1 MSKSIQDKNINSNL
15 NNEVDFG
22 NEQVIELL
30 IDDAFPPMVLIDGTW
45 GSGKTHYVK
54 TQLIP
59 LLEDRLSNTSC
70 HYMSLYGVSDI
81 NDFRDRI
88 ISLCLSGSENSKQLT
103 SHLTKLADSIG
114 VNQGERGIGGLLNG
128 ISGAYKYSIYSNLE
142 NKTFVLDDLERV
154 VNPENIKNI
163 LGECFNLA
171 DKKNEVKILVVAN
184 SEKIKVKADLEKTF
198 HDKITIKYA
207 AEQIVELIKP
217 SFPSLLTPT
226 LEKELVQF
234 LKVGKDLT
242 LTNIRVLKRALRKFE
257 KLQSKLESIEYIN
270 IELANSKILRQIV
283 SICYAHY
290 EKDYSVKEIK
300 SAPIV
305 SSIMKAAM
313 IERNQTSLITDNKTK
328 KTEKTE
334 KELEKKL
341 RQEQLDFIFPH
352 SVEHEFLVDFCCEG
366 KDNFT
371 NIVEELNLP
380 VEDTPLNKILN
391 YQLRFKMT
399 SNEFEQGVKA
409 IEDYIKTKTDLHVV
423 KFFNCCD
430 CLIELINKGYV
441 EADHSEHEIIDIC
454 NNLKIEYFDITSM
467 PNHHIFQ
474 NFMSSE
480 IQAAWFKKSAEF
492 KNMLAESQKTNFSN
506 LFKQSF
512 KSVIEQLYDEQS
524 FKPFL
529 QRFSKEELTNSFITW
544 SEDDIH
550 TFSCFLAEQYN
561 FRNIEDY
568 FEPQHDVLVNTENL
582 LKTKIE
588 EMPPS
593 LKKGTLN
600 ELYETLTKINNQMT
614 DNLKSKQ

>member
-1 MSKSIQDKNINSNL
+1 MSKSIQDKNINTNL

-59 LLEDRLSNTSC
+59 LLEDRLLSTSC

-103 SHLTKLADSIG
+103 SHLTKLVDSIG

-128 ISGAYKYSIYSNLE
+128 ISGAYKYSLYSNLE
-142 NKTFVLDDLERV
+142 NRTFVLDDLERV

-171 DKKNEVKILVVAN
+171 DKKNKVKILVVAN

-198 HDKITIKYA
+198 HDKITIKYTE
-207 AEQIVELIKP
+207 EQIVKLIKP
-217 SFPSLLTPT
+217 SFLSLFTPT
-226 LEKELVQF
+226 LEKELIQF
-234 LKVGKDLT
+234 LKIGKDLT

-257 KLQSKLESIEYIN
+257 KLQSKLESIDHIN
-270 IELANSKILRQIV
+270 IELANSIILRQIV
-283 SICYAHY
+283 AICYAHY
-290 EKDYSVKEIK
+290 EKGYSVKEIK

-305 SSIMKAAM
+305 SSFMKAE
-313 IERNQTSLITDNKTK
+313 IERKQNSLIPDNETK
-328 KTEKTE
+328 KTGKTE

-341 RQEQLDFIFPH
+341 RQEQLDLIFPH
-352 SVEHEFLVDFCCEG
+352 SVVHEYLVDFCCEG

-371 NIVEELNLP
+371 NLVEELNLP
-380 VEDTPLNKILN
+380 LEDSPLNKILN

-399 SNEFEQGVKA
+399 SDEFEQGIKE
-409 IEDYIKTKTDLHVV
+409 IEDYIKTKTDLHVG

-441 EADHSEHEIIDIC
+441 ETDYTEHKIIDIC
-454 NNLKIEYFDITSM
+454 NNLKIEYFKITSM
-467 PNHHIFQ
+467 SNHHRFQ
-474 NFMSSE
+474 NFMSSK
-480 IQAAWFKKSAEF
+480 IKAAWVKKSAEF
-492 KNMLAESQKTNFSN
+492 KNKLAESQKTNFSN
-506 LFKQSF
+506 LFQESF

-524 FKPFL
+524 YKPFL

-561 FRNIEDY
+561 FPNIEDF
-568 FEPQHDVLVNTENL
+568 FEPQHDVLVNTASL
-582 LKTKIE
+582 LKTNIE

-614 DNLKSKQ
+614 ENLKSKE

>member
-1 MSKSIQDKNINSNL
+1 MSESITDKNIKSNL
-15 NNEVDFG
+15 NKGVDFG

-30 IDDAFPPMVLIDGTW
+30 NDDAFPPMVLVDGTW

-59 LLEDRLSNTSC
+59 LLKDRFSSTSC

-103 SHLTKLADSIG
+103 SHLIKLADSIG
-114 VNQGERGIGGLLNG
+114 MNQGERGIGGLLNG
-128 ISGAYKYSIYSNLE
+128 ISGAYKYSLYSNLE
-142 NKTFVLDDLERV
+142 NKVFVFDDLERV

-163 LGECFNLA
+163 LGECFNLV
-171 DKKNEVKILVVAN
+171 DKKNGVKVIVVAN
-184 SEKIKVKADLEKTF
+184 SQKIKIKADLEKTF
-198 HDKITIKYA
+198 HDKITIKYT

-217 SFPSLLTPT
+217 AFLSLLTPT

-234 LKVGKDLT
+234 LKIGKDLT

-257 KLQSKLESIEYIN
+257 KIQSKLESVEYIN

-283 SICYAHY
+283 AICYAHY

-300 SAPIV
+300 SAPII
-305 SSIMKAAM
+305 SSMMKTM
-313 IERNQTSLITDNKTK
+313 IDQNKTNLFSDDKAK

-334 KELEKKL
+334 KEQEKKL
-341 RQEQLDFIFPH
+341 RQDQLDFIFPH
-352 SVEHEFLVDFCCEG
+352 SVVHEYLVDFCCEG
-366 KDNFT
+366 KDNFI

-380 VEDTPLNKILN
+380 IEDSLLNKILN

-399 SNEFEQGVKA
+399 SDEFEQGAKA
-409 IEDYIKTKTDLHVV
+409 VEDYIKTKTHLHFG

-430 CLIELINKGYV
+430 CLITLINKGYIKS
-441 EADHSEHEIIDIC
+441 DFTEHEIIDIC
-454 NNLKIEYFDITSM
+454 NKLKIECFDITSM
-467 PNHHIFQ
+467 PNHNRFI
-474 NFMSSE
+474 NLMSGE
-480 IQAAWFKKSAEF
+480 LQKICVKKSAEF
-492 KNMLAESQKTNFSN
+492 KSKLDDNQKTNFSN
-506 LFKQSF
+506 SFNDSF

-524 FKPFL
+524 YKPFL

-544 SEDDIH
+544 SEDDIY
-550 TFSCFLAEQYN
+550 TFACFLEGQYN
-561 FRNIEDY
+561 FSNIED
-568 FEPQHDVLVNTENL
+568 FLEPQHDVLVNTEKL

-600 ELYETLTKINNQMT
+600 ELYETLNKINNLMT
-614 DNLKSKQ
+614 DRLKSKE

>member
-1 MSKSIQDKNINSNL
+1 MSESIQDENIKSNL
-15 NNEVDFG
+15 SNGVDFG

-30 IDDAFPPMVLIDGTW
+30 NDDAFPPMVLVDGAW
-45 GSGKTHYVK
+45 GSGKTHYVQ

-59 LLEDRLSNTSC
+59 LLKDRFSNTTC

-88 ISLCLSGSENSKQLT
+88 ISLCLSGSENSKQLA

-142 NKTFVLDDLERV
+142 NKVFVLDDLERV

-163 LGECFNLA
+163 LGECFNLV

-184 SEKIKVKADLEKTF
+184 SQKIKIKADLEKTF
-198 HDKITIKYA
+198 HDKITIQYT
-207 AEQIVELIKP
+207 AEQIVKLIKP
-217 SFPSLLTPT
+217 AFLHILTPA

-234 LKVGKDLT
+234 LKIGKDLT

-257 KLQSKLESIEYIN
+257 KLQSKLESVEYIN
-270 IELANSKILRQIV
+270 IEFANSKILRQIV
-283 SICYAHY
+283 SICFAHY

-300 SAPIV
+300 SAPII
-305 SSIMKAAM
+305 SSIMKAM
-313 IERNQTSLITDNKTK
+313 IEQNKTSLISDNKAK
-328 KTEKTE
+328 KTEKE
-334 KELEKKL
+334 QEKKL
-341 RQEQLDFIFPH
+341 RQDQLDFIFPH
-352 SVEHEFLVDFCCEG
+352 SVVHEYLVDFCCEG

-380 VEDTPLNKILN
+380 IEDTPLNKILN

-399 SNEFEQGVKA
+399 SNEFEQGAKA
-409 IEDYIKTKTDLHVV
+409 VEDYIKTKTYLHFG

-430 CLIELINKGYV
+430 CLITLISKEYIKS
-441 EADHSEHEIIDIC
+441 DYTEHEIIDIC

-467 PNHHIFQ
+467 PNHNRFINLMDGELQ
-474 NFMSSE
+474 K
-480 IQAAWFKKSAEF
+480 IWVKKSAEF
-492 KNMLAESQKTNFSN
+492 KNKLNDNQKTKFSN
-506 LFKQSF
+506 SFNKSF

-524 FKPFL
+524 YKPFL
-529 QRFSKEELTNSFITW
+529 QRFSKEELTNSFLNW

-550 TFSCFLAEQYN
+550 TFACFLEEQYN
-561 FRNIEDY
+561 FSNIEEY

-588 EMPPS
+588 EIPPS

-600 ELYETLTKINNQMT
+600 ELYETLTKINSQMT
-614 DNLKSKQ
+614 DKLKSKE

>member
-1 MSKSIQDKNINSNL
+1 MSESIQDKNINSSL

-30 IDDAFPPMVLIDGTW
+30 NDDAFPPMVLIDGTW

-59 LLEDRLSNTSC
+59 LLKDRFSSTSC
-70 HYMSLYGVSDI
+70 HYMSLYGISDI
-81 NDFRDRI
+81 NDCRDRI

-103 SHLTKLADSIG
+103 SHLTKLVDSIG

-142 NKTFVLDDLERV
+142 NKVFVLDDLERV

-163 LGECFNLA
+163 LGECFNLV
-171 DKKNEVKILVVAN
+171 DKKNGVKVLVVAN
-184 SEKIKVKADLEKTF
+184 SQKIKIKADLET
-198 HDKITIKYA
+198 

-217 SFPSLLTPT
+217 AFLSLLTPT

-234 LKVGKDLT
+234 LKIGKDLT

-257 KLQSKLESIEYIN
+257 KLKSKLESVEYIN

-283 SICYAHY
+283 AICYAHY
-290 EKDYSVKEIK
+290 EKNYSIKEIK
-300 SAPIV
+300 SAPII
-305 SSIMKAAM
+305 SSIMKAV
-313 IERNQTSLITDNKTK
+313 IERNKTSLISDN

-334 KELEKKL
+334 KEQEKKL
-341 RQEQLDFIFPH
+341 RQDQLDYIFPH
-352 SVEHEFLVDFCCEG
+352 SVVHEYLIDFCCEG

-380 VEDTPLNKILN
+380 IEDTPLNKILN

-399 SNEFEQGVKA
+399 SNEFEQGYKA
-409 IEDYIKTKTDLHVV
+409 VEDYIKTKKYRHFG

-430 CLIELINKGYV
+430 CLITLINKGYIKS
-441 EADHSEHEIIDIC
+441 DFTEHEIIDIC
-454 NNLKIEYFDITSM
+454 NKLKIEYFDIASM
-467 PNHHIFQ
+467 PNHNRFI
-474 NFMSSE
+474 NFMDGE
-480 IQAAWFKKSAEF
+480 LQKICIKKSAEF
-492 KNMLAESQKTNFSN
+492 KNKLDDNQKTKFSDS
-506 LFKQSF
+506 FHESF
-512 KSVIEQLYDEQS
+512 KSVRDQLYDEQS
-524 FKPFL
+524 YKPFL
-529 QRFSKEELTNSFITW
+529 QQFSKEELTNSFITW
-544 SEDDIH
+544 SDDDIY
-550 TFSCFLAEQYN
+550 TFACFLEEQYN
-561 FRNIEDY
+561 FSNIEE
-568 FEPQHDVLVNTENL
+568 FLEPQHDVLVNTENL

-600 ELYETLTKINNQMT
+600 ELYETLTKINNKMA
-614 DNLKSKQ
+614 DRLKSKE